1 MRMAITIL
9 ALLSAAPAMAQGL
22 PSGIPGLSNI
32 PGLGQAQETPE
43 QKRAF
48 CQRIAGAA
56 SRCGLTLDVMALT
69 SCLVRT
75 LPVQDSLR
83 VAQTAERARGNPSA
97 LLGDCG
103 ISLGR

>member
-1 MRMAITIL
+1 MRIVITIL
-9 ALLSAAPAMAQGL
+9 ALLAAGPAEAQGL
-22 PSGIPGLSNI
+22 PGGIPGLSNI

-56 SRCGLTLDVMALT
+56 SRCGLTLDMMAMA